1 MNIHVPSTYEVYR
14 GWQSI
19 QGTGLEIGT
28 SLLVG
33 AVLVLACSMVLFL
46 LPTFIAC
53 RRKVHNAAVVAVV
66 NCTLGMTGVGWV
78 IALLMA
84 CLLETDTSRHARLR
98 HSEPA
103 TFLTLP

>member
-1 MNIHVPSTYEVYR
+1 MNIHVPSTYEIYR
-14 GWQSI
+14 GWQSV

-28 SLLVG
+28 TLLVG

-53 RRKVHNAAVVAVV
+53 RRKVHHAAVVAVV
-66 NCTLGMTGVGWV
+66 NCTLGMTGAGWV

-84 CLLETDTSRHARLR
+84 CLLETDTRRHARLR
-98 HSEPA
+98 RSEPA
-103 TFLTLP
+103 TFLSVP

>member
-14 GWQSI
+14 DWQSI

-28 SLLVG
+28 
-33 AVLVLACSMVLFL
+33 AVLLALALGLAGGMAVFL

-53 RRKVHNAAVVAVV
+53 RRRVHNAAVVAVV
-66 NCTLGMTGVGWV
+66 NCTTGMTGVGWV

-84 CLLETDTSRHARLR
+84 CMMETDTQRHARLR
-98 HSEPA
+98 RSEPA
-103 TFLTLP
+103 TFLSVP

>member
-28 SLLVG
+28 
-33 AVLVLACSMVLFL
+33 AVLLVLAFGLAGSMVLFL

-53 RRKVHNAAVVAVV
+53 RRGVHNAAVVAVV
-66 NCTLGMTGVGWV
+66 NCATGMTGVGWV

-84 CLLETDTSRHARLR
+84 CMMETDIQRHARLGQ
-98 HSEPA
+98 SEQ
-103 TFLTLP
+103 TFPGVP